1 MLIGCKKRNHS
12 SKWKNYWV
20 IIASRWGSFL
30 RDEHIHAVPVAPNA
44 SWFSQVRYPWRCES
58 QSLTGTNAA
67 NTNNQDLDQHVS
79 LKKIV
84 QKRSICSKMYST
96 DNLSIITILC
106 TFTEQNSH
114 LQNML
119 NLISQCICYACL
131 VYQATKDQLPSH
143 PTLIALR
150 AWSIADLSGLTR
162 RLKLQNIE
170 KVR

>member
-1 MLIGCKKRNHS
+1 MGELSKRWTYLCSPCCTKRLLI
-12 SKWKNYWV
+12 
-20 IIASRWGSFL
+20 F
-30 RDEHIHAVPVAPNA
+30 P
-44 SWFSQVRYPWRCES
+44 SQVSVALWIAKPHRHKRCQHKQPRPRRTCLFAKNS
-58 QSLTGTNAA
+58 AKVLNMFKNVFNRQS
-67 NTNNQDLDQHVS
+67 
-79 LKKIV
+79 
-84 QKRSICSKMYST
+84 
-96 DNLSIITILC
+96 ITILC
-106 TFTEQNSH
+106 TFAEQNAH

-131 VYQATKDQLPSH
+131 VYHATKDQLPSH